1 MSDLLYR
8 NLVVEEDEL
17 GHLFRRETELLLGD
31 VVVGKLDEGDV
42 GFLQLVVNHLQHL
55 ERHFEMK
62 AELCILTTSKNT
74 GK

>member
-17 GHLFRRETELLLGD
+17 GHLFRRETEFLLSD

-55 ERHFEMK
+55 KIYFEMK
-62 AELCILTTSKNT
+62 SELCNLTASKNT
-74 GK
+74 GE

>member
-1 MSDLLYR
+1 MVLLYR
-8 NLVVEEDEL
+8 DLVVEEDEL

-55 ERHFEMK
+55 E
-62 AELCILTTSKNT
+62 
-74 GK
+74 